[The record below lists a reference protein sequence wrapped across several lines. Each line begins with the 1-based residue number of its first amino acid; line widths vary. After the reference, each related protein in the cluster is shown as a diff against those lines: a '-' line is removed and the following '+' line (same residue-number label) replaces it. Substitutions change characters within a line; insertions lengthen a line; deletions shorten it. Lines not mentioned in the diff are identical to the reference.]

1 MAAAGWVYIC
11 MLEEGRTHKYRV
23 VSYIQQR
30 RGGPKSTRPCFVFRS
45 HHPWAWNSKKKVR
58 RNGMD
63 EGGDGHT
70 ANGYKFPC
78 GMSPVQNRL
87 APVNG
92 GTMSVIVSTY
102 TEQLSRPHPPSRPL
116 HEQVFFS
123 FLPPVDVC
131 MRVIYSFAVC
141 RTVWRAHSISVWRFA
156 FVQVKSIHPRDI
168 RGLCCASQPNYLR
181 SLIELSTRLLT
192 CADCKYKS
200 RITLNGERASERL
213 LYRVRASQSS

>member
-1 MAAAGWVYIC
+1 MYVRRG
-11 MLEEGRTHKYRV
+11 THTQYRI

-116 HEQVFFS
+116 HEQVFFPFCRPWMYVCVLYTVSRCAVLYGAHTLYLCGVSLS
-123 FLPPVDVC
+123 FESKAFIHGISTGCAVLPS
-131 MRVIYSFAVC
+131 RTIYG
-141 RTVWRAHSISVWRFA
+141 H
-156 FVQVKSIHPRDI
+156 
-168 RGLCCASQPNYLR
+168 
-181 SLIELSTRLLT
+181 
-192 CADCKYKS
+192 
-200 RITLNGERASERL
+200 
-213 LYRVRASQSS
+213 